1 MGKRI
6 SRNGRP
12 LLTTLSGA
20 ILISLYGLPLR
31 LLAVEPAQPDADAAA
46 ATAETADAGAE
57 AQAPAA
63 DKASTEKLG
72 EIVVTYRQS
81 LVQAL
86 EAKREFTTQTD
97 VIMAE
102 DIGKFP
108 DLNLAESLQRIPGI
122 SIARDAGEG
131 RQISVRG
138 LGPDFTRVRINGM
151 EGLSTTGGTD
161 SSGGNNR
168 GRGFDFNVFASE
180 LFNRIEVHK
189 TASAEVQEGSLGATV
204 DLHTPRPFDFDRFTL
219 VGSTQAGYNDL
230 SKETNPRASA
240 LVSNTFFDGR
250 FGALFSIAYS
260 DRELVQEG
268 ASSVR
273 WDNGPS
279 SGGFNAASPFI
290 QANGAGVFHPRIP
303 RYGVLQHEQE
313 RLGMT
318 GALQWQASDRTLL
331 SLDMLYADF
340 DAKRSENFLEA
351 ISFSRSG
358 AAGKP
363 QTIVRDGSIDARGNL
378 VYGVFD
384 DVDVRA
390 ESRYDELAT
399 TFKQTNLNID
409 HEFSDSFRMNA
420 LVGHSRSYFDNP
432 IQTTITLDR
441 ANTDGYSWDYRGN
454 DRLPLIDYGFD
465 VRDPGNWNFANGLSE
480 IRLRPNTTANLF
492 TNQQLNFDWDVGS
505 NFSLKGGLDFKAY
518 KFATTESRRAS
529 EVSVPNLPA
538 GTSLS
543 DLTRLLVFGNNL
555 GQPAGTPN
563 TFLIPDLDRF
573 AELFNIYGGQ
583 GTFSLSPSASGA
595 IGNNRDVKER
605 DRGGWVQGDFQTS
618 TFGIPLRGNFGV
630 RYVRTEQESTGF
642 AIINSRP
649 TLTTVEREYSDTLP
663 SFNLAWDLS
672 DDLLLRLG
680 AAKVVS
686 RPGLGNLT
694 PGVSVSVSGGNRVVT
709 GGDPYLDPFRA
720 KTFDLGLEWYFAPE
734 SVLGAAFFYKDI
746 DSFVQTSREI
756 RPFNTSGLPA
766 SLLEGTGASP
776 TDDFQFNIPTNTPG
790 GKLRGVELSYQ
801 QPFTF
806 LPGFWSHFG
815 AIVNYTYVE
824 SKIQYVTSTGASS
837 LKTDLTGLSKNAYNA
852 TLYFEKDAFTARVS
866 TAFRNGYLTT
876 VPGRNNN
883 NIEGTKGTTNVDFM
897 ATYKLNDHVEFTVE
911 AVNLTDEFND
921 QWVDATGDRSSVY
934 DHTGRE
940 FFIGVR
946 LRN

>member
-1 MGKRI
+1 MGSRI
-6 SRNGRP
+6 SRTGRP
-12 LLTTLSGA
+12 LLAALSGA

-31 LLAVEPAQPDADAAA
+31 AIAAGAEATPATPDADSADAAA
-46 ATAETADAGAE
+46 PAE
-57 AQAPAA
+57 PAA
-63 DKASTEKLG
+63 GGSAEKLD

-108 DLNLAESLQRIPGI
+108 DLNLAESLQRVPGI

-168 GRGFDFNVFASE
+168 GRAFDFNVFASE
-180 LFNRIEVHK
+180 LFNRIEIHK

-204 DLHTPRPFDFDRFTL
+204 DLHTPRPFDFDRFTV
-219 VGSTQAGYNDL
+219 VGSGQLGYNDL
-230 SKETNPRASA
+230 SEENNPRASA
-240 LVSNTFFDGR
+240 LISNTFFDGR

-260 DRELVQEG
+260 DRQLTQEG
-268 ASSVR
+268 SSSVR
-273 WDNGPS
+273 WDNGAS
-279 SGGFNAASPFI
+279 SGGFNTASPYT
-290 QANGAGVFHPRIP
+290 QAGSASTFHPRIP
-303 RYGVLQHEQE
+303 RYGVLSHEQE

-318 GALQWQASDRTLL
+318 GSLQWQATENTVV
-331 SLDMLYADF
+331 SLDSLYADF

-358 AAGKP
+358 ASGKP
-363 QTIVRDGSIDARGNL
+363 QTVVREGAVDSRGNL

-399 TFKQTNLNID
+399 TFKQNNLNID
-409 HEFSDSFRMNA
+409 HQFSDSFRMNA
-420 LVGHSRSYFDNP
+420 LVGHSRSDFKNP

-454 DRLPLIDYGFD
+454 DRLPLLDYGFD
-465 VRDPGNWNFANGLSE
+465 VRDPANWAFASGLSE
-480 IRLRPNTTANLF
+480 IRLRPNATANLF
-492 TNQQLNFDWDVGS
+492 TNQQLNFDWEAS
-505 NFSLKGGLDFKAY
+505 SAFTLKGGLDFKAY

-555 GQPAGTPN
+555 DLPAGTPSS
-563 TFLIPDLDRF
+563 FLVPDIQAF
-573 AELFNIYGGQ
+573 ADLFGIYGNQ
-583 GTFSLSPSASGA
+583 GVFSLSPSASGA
-595 IGNNRDVKER
+595 IGNNRSVKER
-605 DRGGWVQGDFQTS
+605 DRGGWLQGDFQTS
-618 TFGIPLRGNFGV
+618 TFGIPLRGNVGL
-630 RYVRTEQESTGF
+630 RYVRTAQESTGF
-642 AIINSRP
+642 AVINSRP
-649 TLTTVEREYSDTLP
+649 TLTTVKREYSDTLP
-663 SFNLAWDLS
+663 SLNLAWDLN
-672 DDLLLRLG
+672 DDLVLRFG
-680 AAKVVS
+680 AAKVLS

-709 GGDPYLDPFRA
+709 GGDPFLDPFRA
-720 KTFDLGLEWYFAPE
+720 KTYDLGLEWYFAPE

-746 DSFVQTSREI
+746 DSFVQTSRET
-756 RPFNTSGLPA
+756 RPFNSSGLPA
-766 SLLEGTGASP
+766 SLLDGTGASP
-776 TDDFQFNIPTNTPG
+776 SDDFQFNIPVNTPG

-824 SKIQYVTSTGASS
+824 SKIQYVTSAGANS
-837 LKTDLTGLSKNAYNA
+837 LRTDLTGLSKNAYNA
-852 TLYFEKDAFTARVS
+852 TLYYEKDRFSARVS
-866 TAFRNGYLTT
+866 TAYRNGYLTT

-883 NIEGTKGTTNVDFM
+883 DVEGTRGTTNVDFM
-897 ATYKLNDHVEFTVE
+897 ATWKLNNHVEFTLE
-911 AVNLTDEFND
+911 AVNLTDEYND
-921 QWVDATGDRSSVY
+921 QWVDSRGDRSSVY

-940 FFIGVR
+940 FFLGVR

>member
-1 MGKRI
+1 MGTRI
-6 SRNGRP
+6 SRTGRP

-20 ILISLYGLPLR
+20 ILISLYGLPAHV
-31 LLAVEPAQPDADAAA
+31 LAAEPVQPDAGASTQPDADA
-46 ATAETADAGAE
+46 ETA
-57 AQAPAA
+57 QPAA
-63 DKASTEKLG
+63 GGEEKLE

-86 EAKREFTTQTD
+86 EAKRDFTTQTD

-168 GRGFDFNVFASE
+168 GRAFDFNVFASE

-189 TASAEVQEGSLGATV
+189 TSSAEIQEGSLGATV
-204 DLHTPRPFDFDRFTL
+204 DLHTPRPFDFDRFTFVSSGNL
-219 VGSTQAGYNDL
+219 GYNDL
-230 SKETNPRASA
+230 SEETNPRASA

-260 DRELVQEG
+260 DRALTQEG
-268 ASSVR
+268 SSTVR
-273 WDNGPS
+273 WDNGTS
-279 SGGFNAASPFI
+279 SGGFNPNSPFT
-290 QANGAGVFHPRIP
+290 QAGAATTFHPRIP
-303 RYGVLQHEQE
+303 RYGVLEHDQE
-313 RLGMT
+313 RLGIT
-318 GALQWQASDRTLL
+318 SAFQWQATDRTVA
-331 SLDMLYADF
+331 SLDLLYADF
-340 DAKRSENFLEA
+340 DAKRTENFLEA
-351 ISFSRSG
+351 VSFSRSG
-358 AAGKP
+358 ASGKP
-363 QTIVRDGSIDARGNL
+363 QTIVRDGAVSNGNL

-384 DVDVRA
+384 DVDVRS

-399 TFKQTNLNID
+399 TFEQANLNLD

-420 LVGHSRSYFDNP
+420 LVGHSRSDFDNP

-465 VRDPGNWNFANGLSE
+465 VADPNNWTFANGLSE
-480 IRLRPNTTANLF
+480 IRLRPNATSNLY
-492 TNQQLNFDWDVGS
+492 TNQQLNFAWDAAS
-505 NFSLKGGLDFKAY
+505 AFTLKGGVDFKAY
-518 KFATTESRRAS
+518 KFSTFEARRAS

-555 GQPAGTPN
+555 DMPGGSDTR
-563 TFLIPDLDRF
+563 FLIPDIDAF
-573 AELFNIYGGQ
+573 ANLFDIYSGQ
-583 GTFSLSPSASGA
+583 GTFTVSPSASGA
-595 IGNNRDVKER
+595 IGNNRSVKER
-605 DRGGWVQGDFQTS
+605 DRGGWFQGDFETS

-642 AIINSRP
+642 AIINGRP
-649 TLTTVEREYSDTLP
+649 TQTTVEREYSDTLP
-663 SFNLAWDLS
+663 SANFVWDLS

-680 AAKVVS
+680 AAKVMA

-709 GGDPYLDPFRA
+709 GGDPFLDPFRA

-734 SVLGAAFFYKDI
+734 SVLGAAIFYKDI
-746 DSFVQTSREI
+746 ESFVQTSRET

-790 GKLRGVELSYQ
+790 GNLRGIELSYQ

-806 LPGFWSHFG
+806 LPGFWSNFG
-815 AIVNYTYVE
+815 AILNYTYVD
-824 SKIQYVTSTGASS
+824 SKIQYVTSSGANS
-837 LKTDLTGLSKNAYNA
+837 LKTDLLGLSKNAYNA
-852 TLYFEKDAFTARVS
+852 TLYYEKDSFSARVS
-866 TAFRNGYLTT
+866 TAYRNGYLTT

-883 NIEGTKGTTNVDFM
+883 DMEGTKGTTNVDFM
-897 ATYKLNDHVEFTVE
+897 ATWKMNDHVEFTVE
-911 AVNLTDEFND
+911 AVNLTDEYND
-921 QWVDATGDRSSVY
+921 QWVDSVGDRTSVY

-940 FFIGVR
+940 FFVGVR
-946 LRN
+946 FRN

>member
-1 MGKRI
+1 MGIRI
-6 SRNGRP
+6 SRTGRP
-12 LLTTLSGA
+12 LLATLSGA
-20 ILISLYGLPLR
+20 ILISLYGLPAR
-31 LLAVEPAQPDADAAA
+31 VNAAEPVQPD
-46 ATAETADAGAE
+46 TG
-57 AQAPAA
+57 
-63 DKASTEKLG
+63 ASTETEAADATPAAGGETETLE

-86 EAKREFTTQTD
+86 EAKRDFTTQTD

-168 GRGFDFNVFASE
+168 GRAFDFNVFASE

-189 TASAEVQEGSLGATV
+189 TSSAEIQEGSLGATV
-204 DLHTPRPFDFDRFTL
+204 DLHTPRPFDFDRFTFVSSGQL
-219 VGSTQAGYNDL
+219 GYNDL
-230 SKETNPRASA
+230 SEETNPRASA
-240 LVSNTFFDGR
+240 LVANTFFDGR

-260 DRELVQEG
+260 DRALTQEG
-268 ASSVR
+268 SSTVR
-273 WDNGPS
+273 WDRGNS
-279 SGGFNAASPFI
+279 SGGFNASSPFAA
-290 QANGAGVFHPRIP
+290 ANAATTFHPRIP
-303 RYGVLQHEQE
+303 RYGVLEHDQE

-318 GALQWQASDRTLL
+318 GSLQWQATDRTVA
-331 SLDMLYADF
+331 SLDLLYADF
-340 DAKRSENFLEA
+340 DAKRTENFLEA

-358 AAGKP
+358 SSGKP
-363 QTIVRDGSIDARGNL
+363 QTVVLDGAVSNNNL

-384 DVDVRA
+384 DVDVRS
-390 ESRYDELAT
+390 ESRYDELTT
-399 TFKQTNLNID
+399 TFEQANLNLD

-420 LVGHSRSYFDNP
+420 LVGHSRSDFDNP

-465 VRDPGNWNFANGLSE
+465 VTDPNNWAFANGLSE
-480 IRLRPNTTANLF
+480 IRLRPNSTANLY
-492 TNQQLNFDWDVGS
+492 TNQQLNFAWDAAS
-505 NFSLKGGLDFKAY
+505 AFTLKGGLDFKAY
-518 KFATTESRRAS
+518 KFSTFEARRAS

-555 GQPAGTPN
+555 DLPGGSDTR
-563 TFLIPDLDRF
+563 FLIPDIDAF
-573 AELFNIYGGQ
+573 ADLFDIYSGQ
-583 GTFSLSPSASGA
+583 GTFTVSPSASGA
-595 IGNNRDVKER
+595 IGNNRSVKER
-605 DRGGWVQGDFQTS
+605 DRGGWVQGDFETS

-642 AIINSRP
+642 AIINGRP
-649 TLTTVEREYSDTLP
+649 TQTTVEREYSDTLP
-663 SFNLAWDLS
+663 SMNLVWDLS
-672 DDLLLRLG
+672 DDLLLRVG
-680 AAKVVS
+680 AAKVMS

-694 PGVSVSVSGGNRVVT
+694 PGVSVSVSGGNRVVS
-709 GGDPYLDPFRA
+709 GGDPFLDPFRA

-746 DSFVQTSREI
+746 ESFVQTSRET

-766 SLLEGTGASP
+766 SLLEGTGAAP

-806 LPGFWSHFG
+806 LPGFWSNFG
-815 AIVNYTYVE
+815 AILNYTYVD
-824 SKIQYVTSTGASS
+824 SKIQYVTSTGANS

-852 TLYFEKDAFTARVS
+852 TLYYEKDRFSARVS
-866 TAFRNGYLTT
+866 TAYRNGYLTT

-883 NIEGTKGTTNVDFM
+883 DMEGTKGTTNVDFM
-897 ATYKLNDHVEFTVE
+897 ATWKMNDHVEFTVE
-911 AVNLTDEFND
+911 AVNLTDEYND
-921 QWVDATGDRSSVY
+921 QWVDSVGDRSSVY

-946 LRN
+946 FRN

>member
-1 MGKRI
+1 MGSRI
-6 SRNGRP
+6 SRTGRP
-12 LLTTLSGA
+12 LLAALSGA

-31 LLAVEPAQPDADAAA
+31 AVAAGAETAAATPDAD
-46 ATAETADAGAE
+46 TADAGPAE
-57 AQAPAA
+57 PAA
-63 DKASTEKLG
+63 GGSAEKLD

-108 DLNLAESLQRIPGI
+108 DLNLAESLQRVPGI

-180 LFNRIEVHK
+180 LFNRIEIHK

-204 DLHTPRPFDFDRFTL
+204 DLHTPRPFDFDRFTV
-219 VGSTQAGYNDL
+219 VGSGQLGYNDL
-230 SKETNPRASA
+230 AKENNPRGSA

-260 DRELVQEG
+260 DRQLTQEG
-268 ASSVR
+268 SSSVR

-279 SGGFNAASPFI
+279 SGGFNAASPFA
-290 QANGAGVFHPRIP
+290 QANAAGTFHPRIP
-303 RYGVLQHEQE
+303 RYGVLSHEQE

-318 GALQWQASDRTLL
+318 GSLQWQASENTVV
-331 SLDMLYADF
+331 SLDSLYADF

-358 AAGKP
+358 ASGKP
-363 QTIVRDGSIDARGNL
+363 QTIVRDGAVDARGNL

-399 TFKQTNLNID
+399 TFKQNNLNID
-409 HEFSDSFRMNA
+409 HQFSDSLRMNA
-420 LVGHSRSYFDNP
+420 LVGHSRSDFKNP

-441 ANTDGYSWDYRGN
+441 PNTDGYRWDYRSN
-454 DRLPLIDYGFD
+454 DRLPLLDYGFD
-465 VRDPGNWNFANGLSE
+465 VRDPANWAFSNGLSE
-480 IRLRPNTTANLF
+480 IRLRPNATANLF
-492 TNQQLNFDWDVGS
+492 TNQQLNFDWEAS
-505 NFSLKGGLDFKAY
+505 SSFTLKGGLDFKAY

-529 EVSVPNLPA
+529 EVNVPNLPA
-538 GTSLS
+538 GTSLP
-543 DLTRLLVFGNNL
+543 DLTRLLVFGNHL
-555 GQPAGTPN
+555 DMPPGTPN
-563 TFLIPDLDRF
+563 AFLIPDIQAF
-573 AELFNIYGGQ
+573 ADLFGIYSNQ
-583 GTFSLSPSASGA
+583 GVFSLSPSASGA
-595 IGNNRDVKER
+595 IGNNRSVKER
-605 DRGGWVQGDFQTS
+605 DRGGWLQGDFQAS
-618 TFGIPLRGNFGV
+618 TFGIPLRGNVGL

-642 AIINSRP
+642 AVINSRP
-649 TLTTVEREYSDTLP
+649 TQTTVKREYTDTLP
-663 SFNLAWDLS
+663 SMNLAWDLN
-672 DDLLLRLG
+672 DDLVLRFG
-680 AAKVVS
+680 AAKVLS

-709 GGDPYLDPFRA
+709 GGDPFLDPFRA
-720 KTFDLGLEWYFAPE
+720 KTYDLGLEWYFAPE

-746 DSFVQTSREI
+746 DSFVQTSRET
-756 RPFNTSGLPA
+756 RPFNSSGLPA
-766 SLLEGTGASP
+766 SLLDGTGASP
-776 TDDFQFNIPTNTPG
+776 SDDFQFNIPVNTPG

-852 TLYFEKDAFTARVS
+852 TLYYEKDRFTARVS
-866 TAFRNGYLTT
+866 TAYRNGYLTT

-883 NIEGTKGTTNVDFM
+883 DVEGTRGTTNVDFM
-897 ATYKLNDHVEFTVE
+897 ATWKLNNHVEFTLE
-911 AVNLTDEFND
+911 AVNLTDEYND
-921 QWVDATGDRSSVY
+921 QWIDSRGDRSSVY

-940 FFIGVR
+940 FFLGVR

>member
-1 MGKRI
+1 MGTRI
-6 SRNGRP
+6 SRTGRP

-20 ILISLYGLPLR
+20 ILISLYGLPAR
-31 LLAVEPAQPDADAAA
+31 ALAAEPVQPDA
-46 ATAETADAGAE
+46 G
-57 AQAPAA
+57 
-63 DKASTEKLG
+63 ASTETEAADAKASADSGDTEKLD

-168 GRGFDFNVFASE
+168 GRAFDFNVFASE

-189 TASAEVQEGSLGATV
+189 TSSAEIQEGSLGATV
-204 DLHTPRPFDFDRFTL
+204 DLHTPRPFDFDRFTFVSSGQL
-219 VGSTQAGYNDL
+219 GYNDL
-230 SKETNPRASA
+230 SEETNPRASA
-240 LVSNTFFDGR
+240 LISNTFFDGR

-260 DRELVQEG
+260 DRALTQEG

-279 SGGFNAASPFI
+279 SGGFNASSPFTA
-290 QANGAGVFHPRIP
+290 ANAATTFHPRIP
-303 RYGVLQHEQE
+303 RYGVLEHDQE
-313 RLGMT
+313 RLGIT
-318 GALQWQASDRTLL
+318 GALQWQATDRTVA
-331 SLDMLYADF
+331 SLDLLYADF
-340 DAKRSENFLEA
+340 DAKRTENFLEA

-358 AAGKP
+358 ASGKP
-363 QTIVRDGSIDARGNL
+363 QTIVRDGAVSNGNL

-384 DVDVRA
+384 DVDVRS
-390 ESRYDELAT
+390 ESRYDELTT
-399 TFKQTNLNID
+399 TFEQANLNLD

-420 LVGHSRSYFDNP
+420 LVGHSRSDFDNP

-454 DRLPLIDYGFD
+454 DRLPRIDYGFD
-465 VRDPGNWNFANGLSE
+465 VTDPNNWTFANGLSE
-480 IRLRPNTTANLF
+480 IRLRPNATANLY
-492 TNQQLNFDWDVGS
+492 TNQQLNFDWDATS
-505 NFSLKGGLDFKAY
+505 AFTLKGGLDFKAY
-518 KFATTESRRAS
+518 KFATFEARRAS

-555 GQPAGTPN
+555 DLPGGADSR
-563 TFLIPDLDRF
+563 FLIPDIDAF
-573 AELFNIYGGQ
+573 ADLFDIYSRQ
-583 GTFSLSPSASGA
+583 GTFTVSPSASGA
-595 IGNNRDVKER
+595 IGNNRSVKER
-605 DRGGWVQGDFQTS
+605 DRGGWVQGDFETS
-618 TFGIPLRGNFGV
+618 TFGIPLRGNVGV

-642 AIINSRP
+642 AIINGRP
-649 TLTTVEREYSDTLP
+649 TQTTVEREYSDTLP
-663 SFNLAWDLS
+663 SMNLVWDLN
-672 DDLLLRLG
+672 DDLLLRFG
-680 AAKVVS
+680 AAKVMS

-709 GGDPYLDPFRA
+709 GGDPFLDPFRA

-746 DSFVQTSREI
+746 DSFVQTSRET
-756 RPFNTSGLPA
+756 RPFNTSGLPV

-806 LPGFWSHFG
+806 LPGFWSNFG
-815 AIVNYTYVE
+815 AILNYTYVD
-824 SKIQYVTSTGASS
+824 SKIQYVTSTGANS

-852 TLYFEKDAFTARVS
+852 TLYYEKDSFSARVS
-866 TAFRNGYLTT
+866 TAYRNGYLTT

-883 NIEGTKGTTNVDFM
+883 DMEGTKGTTNVDFM
-897 ATYKLNDHVEFTVE
+897 ATWKMNDHVEFTVE
-911 AVNLTDEFND
+911 AVNLTDEYND
-921 QWVDATGDRSSVY
+921 QWVDSAGDRSSVY

-946 LRN
+946 FRN